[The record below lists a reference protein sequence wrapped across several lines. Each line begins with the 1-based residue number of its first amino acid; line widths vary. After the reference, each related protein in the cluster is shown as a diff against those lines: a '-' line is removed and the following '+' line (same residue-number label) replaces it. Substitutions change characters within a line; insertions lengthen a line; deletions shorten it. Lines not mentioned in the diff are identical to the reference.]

1 MALGVPKATSG
12 RLGGSAPSRGV
23 SGTRSSRAAGL
34 FVARQRSFS
43 VGCRSSPSSSTS
55 SSSCGRHR
63 RGRSG
68 HSLLFDKSRKK
79 AAQEASKR
87 CSSTTSSQSENN
99 ATSASR
105 GKARSDSLD
114 NGRSKWAVHAA
125 LEDALHDAL
134 ESAKQ
139 TKLKPS
145 SLVPRDPHGDQLE
158 KGKKGKLPLPPPVP
172 ITKENVKVRV
182 ARNSEELKAVA
193 ALRVSI
199 FQQFVNPKQQQQ
211 QQQKG
216 KARTAVGPR
225 GRGQSA
231 KKRGGTASRND
242 ENENV
247 KGKEEY
253 QRKNHALPPRAI
265 TGNPNLFQAAATRAQ
280 NRILAGHQMLSPNSA
295 PAPVP
300 VPVVRRVAP
309 PNNGSTSPSELPSAV
324 SMKLNRV
331 VGGGQQ
337 IEIDLKEQWLRKQS
351 GLEAA
356 RIYNLGERCICLLA
370 VYHPKD
376 EEEKL
381 LLRSKEREGFSEMK
395 PPPAL
400 VQQNS
405 GVSGRTNNGTS
416 GASTSTST
424 SSIGERLLSPF
435 IKWHAPPVPK
445 VPSTIHL
452 QEVNGDGCESE
463 EEKRIRVKQLQNKL
477 EDEDGALIIGTLNI
491 HFGQPFRPK
500 PKVTPNHSSGNGNGN
515 AKPNSVKQARGN
527 GNHSSNGNR
536 GILRSVE
543 NAGGQSHLSVSTK
556 ARVLNSLW
564 RMKQQQQ
571 QQQQQQQTKQLDFF
585 QLPSEEKALQKL
597 NRDIKQAYIFNLC
610 VSPVF
615 RRQGIATMLL
625 DRAQEIAT
633 KKGVKECF
641 LHVDF
646 GNDAAE
652 KLYRENGYALEDDE
666 EGKWRYIAGTRKRQ
680 LMRKRIP

>member
-1 MALGVPKATSG
+1 M
-12 RLGGSAPSRGV
+12 
-23 SGTRSSRAAGL
+23 
-34 FVARQRSFS
+34 
-43 VGCRSSPSSSTS
+43 GCRSSSSF
-55 SSSCGRHR
+55 SSCGRHQ

-105 GKARSDSLD
+105 GKARNDSLD
-114 NGRSKWAVHAA
+114 KGRELKGATSKWAVHAA

-134 ESAKQ
+134 ESVKQ

-145 SLVPRDPHGDQLE
+145 SSLVPRNPHSDQLE
-158 KGKKGKLPLPPPVP
+158 KGKKGKLPTPLPAPVP

-211 QQQKG
+211 KG
-216 KARTAVGPR
+216 KTRTPAVGPR

-231 KKRGGTASRND
+231 KKGGD

-265 TGNPNLFQAAATRAQ
+265 TSNPNPFHAAATRAQ

-300 VPVVRRVAP
+300 VPVRTVAP
-309 PNNGSTSPSELPSAV
+309 PSNGSSPCELQPSSSSSPSAHHHRPSSV

-337 IEIDLKEQWLRKQS
+337 VEIDLKEQWLRKQS

-376 EEEKL
+376 EKEKL
-381 LLRSKEREGFSEMK
+381 LLRSKEREGFREMK

-400 VQQNS
+400 AQSSAGN
-405 GVSGRTNNGTS
+405 GRTNGTS
-416 GASTSTST
+416 GASTSSSS

-445 VPSTIHL
+445 VPSAIHL

-463 EEKRIRVKQLQNKL
+463 EEKRIRIKQLQNKL
-477 EDEDGALIIGTLNI
+477 QDEDGALIIGTLNI

-500 PKVTPNHSSGNGNGN
+500 PKVNPNHNSLVRGGGSGNGN
-515 AKPNSVKQARGN
+515 AKLDHLEQVRGN
-527 GNHSSNGNR
+527 GNGSNSNR

-543 NAGGQSHLSVSTK
+543 NAGGQNHLSVSTK

-564 RMKQQQQ
+564 RMKQQQEQ
-571 QQQQQQQTKQLDFF
+571 QQQQPLQQTKQLDFF

-597 NRDIKQAYIFNLC
+597 NRGIKQAYIFNLC